1 MKSILITNIPDETH
15 RYLRIHCLRRGVSL
29 MYLLREAIKKVAEH
43 EKNREQGPYP
53 TAISPETTTDSG
65 A

>member
-15 RYLRIHCLRRGVSL
+15 RYLRLHCFRRGVSL

-43 EKNREQGPYP
+43 EKNIGQAPP
-53 TAISPETTTDSG
+53 PPDSTTGSG
-65 A
+65 GHR